1 MTQMAE
7 PAQLLYL
14 EPDDEITSVIRR
26 LREADPGRVVLVA
39 SGRTKATTSAVALRL
54 LAGVA
59 AEDERE
65 IALVADATG
74 RALAAEAGIPAFASV
89 AEASAEDAAPV
100 APPPAPR
107 APIRVVR
114 GESAAQADAV
124 PEVEPPL
131 EAPPPPV
138 APRTI
143 GPTDETQA
151 VPLPP
156 PPAPAPAPEQAA
168 RRQPRSAITSR
179 RDTPFGRRLPR
190 VAIGVL
196 IGLVLLGAA
205 GLAAVAP
212 AATIVIEPA
221 SFALDPASYTLTLP
235 PGGTDQGQLTSE
247 AQGTA
252 TGTFSDPTAAT
263 GQVTIYNYSYVTVE
277 IPQGMPVSVD
287 GKVFFTTTE
296 GVIAPPGDVVGLGI
310 QPGTIRVGVV
320 AQEPGPDGNVD
331 AGAIDRVENQRV
343 DSFLKGFPGLTGRRV
358 SNADPTTGGDL
369 NEQPEITQDDVNAAV
384 AQIQSDLTQ
393 QLQEQLAEDQAR
405 VYGPVDA
412 GDPVI
417 DVPTDLVG
425 RTGEETF
432 TLSGTLD
439 YSRGYVQRSAVEQ
452 AAVERLLADESVAA
466 ENVQVLADTAEVS
479 IGEVTRAND
488 QLSIRVTVTA
498 QGTPAID
505 VDAIR
510 NQVAGMTDME
520 ALDVLRDLG
529 EVRIELWPDWV
540 DRIPRLTW
548 RIEVRVEG
556 SPGASAEPS
565 P

>member
-1 MTQMAE
+1 MTHMAE

-59 AEDERE
+59 VEDGRE

-89 AEASAEDAAPV
+89 AEASAEGAAPD

-114 GESAAQADAV
+114 GEPAAQPGAASA
-124 PEVEPPL
+124 VEPPV
-131 EAPPPPV
+131 EAAPPPG

-151 VPLPP
+151 VPLA
-156 PPAPAPAPEQAA
+156 PPAPAPAA
-168 RRQPRSAITSR
+168 RRQPRSAIAPR

-205 GLAAVAP
+205 AVAAVAP
-212 AATIVIEPA
+212 AATIVIQPA
-221 SFALDPASYTLTLP
+221 SFDLDPASYTLTLQ
-235 PGGTDQGQLTSE
+235 PGGSDQGQLTSE

-252 TGTFSDPTAAT
+252 SGTFSDPSAAT
-263 GQVTIYNYSYVTVE
+263 GTVTIFNYSYVTVE

-287 GKVFFTTTE
+287 GEIFFTTTE

-310 QPGTIRVGVV
+310 QPGKINVGVV
-320 AQEPGPDGNVD
+320 AQEPGPDGNVE
-331 AGAIDRVENQRV
+331 AGAINRVENQRV

-439 YSRGYVQRSAVEQ
+439 YSRPYVQRSAVEQ
-452 AAVERLLADESVAA
+452 AAVERLVADESVAG
-466 ENVQVLADTAEVS
+466 ENVQVLGDTAEVA

-505 VDAIR
+505 VDTVR
-510 NQVAGMTDME
+510 NQVAGMTDMQ
-520 ALDVLRDLG
+520 ALDMLRALG

-548 RIEVRVEG
+548 RIEVRIEG
-556 SPGASAEPS
+556 SPAASAEPS